1 MKNLMM
7 TASAVLLA
15 SAPVSLGAAALDH
28 FTFLLKLDAAGGAYE
43 TRDGEPSIVEI
54 KEVQDKI
61 LTTFE
66 AFKEKNDERL
76 AGLEKRGAEDPV
88 AREQVE
94 KITEELKALK
104 TLRDDLDKLAKR
116 ASRPGGEGGDDA
128 QMTPEQIEHREK
140 FLALMRAPDSEQA
153 KADLQEI
160 QKRAVTTTTDGAGGY
175 AVPEV
180 ISRTVH
186 RELAEINPLRNLVSV
201 VQAGSKDY
209 KELVDVRGLTYG
221 WVGETDARAA
231 TDTPALEEI
240 APTFGMI
247 YAYPSASEESLDDMF
262 FNVES
267 WLTSSIVEGFA
278 AGEENAIVNGNGTK
292 KPTGFLNGLKTLEVD
307 GVRAF
312 GTLQYVRSGAAA
324 AMTDPDRFIDMV
336 QSLKK
341 GYRNNAQW
349 LMNKATVG
357 DVMKLKDG
365 DGNYLWKM
373 GDIKSGQPDRLL
385 GYAIAESEEM
395 PDLAANAYPVAFGD
409 FKAGYVLADL
419 VGFRLTRDEIT
430 TPGYVKW
437 YARRRLGGALKKSEA
452 IKLMRIEADA

>member
-1 MKNLMM
+1 MKRLMM
-7 TASAVLLA
+7 TAAVVMA
-15 SAPVSLGAAALDH
+15 AGAPVAAPAMSLDH
-28 FTFLLKLDAAGGAYE
+28 FTYLLKLDAAGGVYE
-43 TRDGEPSIVEI
+43 TRDGEPSMADV
-54 KEVQDKI
+54 KEVQDK
-61 LTTFE
+61 LLSTFE
-66 AFKEKNDERL
+66 EFKSKNDARL
-76 AGLEKRGAEDPV
+76 ADVEKRGTEDPV

-104 TLRDDLDKLAKR
+104 TIRDELDKLAKR
-116 ASRPGGEGGDDA
+116 QSRPGGDGGKDV

-140 FLALMRAPDSEQA
+140 FLALLRSPDSEQA
-153 KADLQEI
+153 KADLQDI

-180 ISRTVH
+180 IGRTIH
-186 RELAEINPLRNLVSV
+186 RELAEIQPLRNLVSV

-221 WVGETDARAA
+221 WVGENDTRAG

-247 YAYPSASEESLDDMF
+247 YAYPSASEESLDDVF
-262 FNVES
+262 FDVES
-267 WLTSSIVEGFA
+267 WLTTAIVEGFA

-292 KPTGFLNGLKTLEVD
+292 KPTGFLNGTKTLQAD
-307 GVRAF
+307 GARAF
-312 GTLQYVRSGAAA
+312 GTLQYVASGAAA
-324 AMTDPDRFIDMV
+324 AISDSDRFIDVV

-357 DVMKLKDG
+357 DVMKLKDA

-385 GYAIAESEEM
+385 GYGIAESEEM
-395 PDLAANAYPVAFGD
+395 PDLAADAFPIAFGD

-452 IKLMRIEADA
+452 IKLLKVEADA

>member
-1 MKNLMM
+1 
-7 TASAVLLA
+7 
-15 SAPVSLGAAALDH
+15 
-28 FTFLLKLDAAGGAYE
+28 
-43 TRDGEPSIVEI
+43 
-54 KEVQDKI
+54 
-61 LTTFE
+61 
-66 AFKEKNDERL
+66 
-76 AGLEKRGAEDPV
+76 
-88 AREQVE
+88 
-94 KITEELKALK
+94 
-104 TLRDDLDKLAKR
+104 
-116 ASRPGGEGGDDA
+116 
-128 QMTPEQIEHREK
+128 MTPEQIEHREK

-262 FNVES
+262 FNVEG
-267 WLTSSIVEGFA
+267 WLTTSIVEGFA

-292 KPTGFLNGLKTLEVD
+292 KPTGFLNGTKTLEVD

>member
-1 MKNLMM
+1 MRKSHYAAFL
-7 TASAVLLA
+7 AKAQAV
-15 SAPVSLGAAALDH
+15 G
-28 FTFLLKLDAAGGAYE
+28 FAYE
-43 TRDGEPSIVEI
+43 KRDGEPSLAEI
-54 KEVQDKI
+54 NDVQTKL

-66 AFKEKNDERL
+66 EFKVKNDDRL
-76 AGLEKRGAEDPV
+76 KEMEKRGAEDPV

-94 KITEELKALK
+94 KITEELKGLK
-104 TLRDDLDKLAKR
+104 AIRDDLDKLAKR
-116 ASRPGGEGGDDA
+116 MSRPGAADDGEEF
-128 QMTPEQIEHREK
+128 TVEQREHQAK
-140 FLALMRAPDSEQA
+140 FLQMLRAPDSEQA

-180 ISRTVH
+180 ISRTIH
-186 RELAEINPLRNLVSV
+186 RNLAEISPLRNLVSV

-209 KELVDVRGLTYG
+209 KELVDVRGTTYG
-221 WVGETDARAA
+221 WVGETDTR
-231 TDTPALEEI
+231 TETGTPGLEEV

-247 YAYPSASEESLDDMF
+247 YAYPKASEESLDDIF
-262 FNVES
+262 FNVEN
-267 WLTSSIVEGFA
+267 WLVTSISEGFA
-278 AGEENAIVNGNGTK
+278 EGEENAIVNGNGTK
-292 KPTGFLNGLKTLEVD
+292 KPTGFLNGTPVATAD
-307 GVRAF
+307 GARAF
-312 GTLQYVRSGAAA
+312 GVLQFIASGAAA
-324 AMTDPDRFIDMV
+324 AVSDADKFIDTV

-341 GYRNNAQW
+341 GYRRNAQW

-373 GDIKSGQPDRLL
+373 GDIKAGQPDRLL

-395 PDLAANAYPVAFGD
+395 PDIAANAFPVAFGD

-437 YARRRLGGALKKSEA
+437 YARRRLGGAVRKSEA
-452 IKLMRIEADA
+452 IKLIKVAA